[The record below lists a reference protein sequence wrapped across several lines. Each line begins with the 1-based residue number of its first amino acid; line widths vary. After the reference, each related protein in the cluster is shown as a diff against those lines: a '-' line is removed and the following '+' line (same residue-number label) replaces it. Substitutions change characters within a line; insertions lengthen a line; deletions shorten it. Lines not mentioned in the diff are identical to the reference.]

1 MPIATLPPY
10 HGFDTTILALIF
22 AHLPDTQTVS
32 AFRASN
38 KHLLSISQNPTCIAA
53 HLIHQYGPLFALHAL
68 IELHSPLLQRYPK
81 IPNRLLDLGAVYPKL
96 LAQRVFQGFGAHK
109 GLPPATINLLIQNA
123 DRLHTIIHTNE
134 DDHLLLNGMLTHLA
148 VTEQEFGDTHPG
160 FIGMQQALLRELP
173 GYYPLPGPEYY
184 PDSRVQDRIWFLVS
198 HAGHADIEHTIF
210 KMAIYC
216 PRALAVLGR
225 SGFSVTEPLDVSLFM
240 VRLIMF
246 GLVYEK
252 SHINV
257 SLRLAV
263 RQVVQK
269 MVGSISP
276 GILGEIIESLARIN
290 VDQKE
295 DLDRILVVIDEEIVA
310 SSAALRPTLDGF
322 YKQMKRRS
330 WWLW

>member
-1 MPIATLPPY
+1 MPIATLPPFY
-10 HGFDTTILALIF
+10 GFNTTILALIF
-22 AHLPDTQTVS
+22 AHLPDTQTVT
-32 AFRASN
+32 AFRTSN
-38 KHLLSISQNPTCIAA
+38 KRLLSISQNPTCIAA

-68 IELHSPLLQRYPK
+68 IALHSPLLQRHPK
-81 IPNRLLDLGAVYPKL
+81 IPARLLDLGAAYPRL

-109 GLPPATINLLIQNA
+109 GLPPATITLLIQNA
-123 DRLHTIIHTNE
+123 DKMHTIIHTNE
-134 DDHLLLNGMLTHLA
+134 DDDLLLNGMLTHLA
-148 VTEQEFGDTHPG
+148 VTEQEFGDTHAG

-173 GYYPLPGPEYY
+173 GYYPLPGSEYY
-184 PDSRVQDRIWFLVS
+184 PDPRVQDRIRFLVS
-198 HAGHADIEHTIF
+198 HAGHADMEDTIF
-210 KMAIYC
+210 KMSIYC

-246 GLVYEK
+246 GLVFEK
-252 SHINV
+252 SHMNV

-269 MVGSISP
+269 IVGNMSAES
-276 GILGEIIESLARIN
+276 LGEIIEALARIN
-290 VDQKE
+290 AEHKE

-310 SSAALRPTLDGF
+310 SSAVLRPTLDRF